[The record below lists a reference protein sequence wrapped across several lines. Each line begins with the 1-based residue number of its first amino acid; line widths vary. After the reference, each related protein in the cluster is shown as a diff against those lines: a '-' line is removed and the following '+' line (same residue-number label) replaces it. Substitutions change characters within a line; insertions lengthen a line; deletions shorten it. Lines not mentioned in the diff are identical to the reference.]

1 MPIMTTELM
10 LVIFTALLFCAT
22 TLLASYTIRLVQNAE
37 DTARRQLR
45 AYVHV
50 KGVRLVEEQVSAE
63 SDWKE
68 LRIEILF
75 HNFGQCPATE
85 LEYWLNFGV
94 HEFPL
99 HTPLPEEKVQRIAVI
114 SPHDTFTI
122 RAPVPVID
130 RPNGRSALY
139 VFGRIRY
146 FDGFQSG
153 KETCLRYFRRGSQ
166 DWSWEGELEV
176 GQEGNHVT

>member
-1 MPIMTTELM
+1 MTNEFM
-10 LVIFTALLFCAT
+10 MVIFTALLFVAT
-22 TLLASYTIRLVQNAE
+22 TFLFFATQSLVKNAE

-50 KGVRLVEEQVSAE
+50 KGVRLIDEPVIPGSE
-63 SDWKE
+63 WKE
-68 LRIEILF
+68 LRIEVLF

-99 HTPLPEEKVQRIAVI
+99 HTSLLEEHVQRIAVI

-122 RAPVPVID
+122 KIAVPLIDAPENQ
-130 RPNGRSALY
+130 RFALY
-139 VFGRIRY
+139 VFGHVRY
-146 FDGFQSG
+146 FDGFQG
-153 KETCLRYFRRGSQ
+153 GRETHLRYMRRGSD
-166 DWSWEGELEV
+166 DWSWEGEFELC
-176 GQEGNHVT
+176 QEGNHVT